1 MVRHILLVRD
11 KTLGFFLS
19 DSSTYYMLLG
29 LVVLMV
35 AFGFVMV
42 LSSSSVESKIED
54 GGFFEQSLRQGVFAL
69 IGVPVLYVAS
79 RLPERLWM
87 KAAWPSMILSCIM
100 QLLVVFTPLGIEV
113 GGNTNWLALGPVQFQ
128 PSEAIKVSMVLWLGL
143 IVSRKQH
150 VLNDLKQGLVP
161 VLVTG
166 GGAIGLVL
174 LGGDLGTVMVMAG
187 MLFGA
192 LFLIGVRLRTLAIPV
207 SAGLLL
213 FTVFALTSESRM
225 RRIASFLT
233 DCTQSNSDDCWQIQ
247 HGTWALANGGIFG
260 VGLGNSTAK
269 WSWLPAADN
278 DFIFAIIGEEL
289 GILGAT
295 LVLALFAVLAVL
307 LYRAM
312 ANATTPYGTAA
323 SAVVLVWVVGQAAVN
338 IAVVLG
344 VMPIL
349 GVPLPLISAG
359 GTALLTT
366 MFAIGVAMSF
376 ARTATPEQE
385 LR

>member
-1 MVRHILLVRD
+1 MVRDLLRARD
-11 KTLGFFLS
+11 RFFGFFHT

-29 LVVLMV
+29 VTVFMV

-54 GGFFEQSLRQGVFAL
+54 GGFFEQSLKQGAFAL
-69 IGVPVLYVAS
+69 AGIPVMYIAS
-79 RLPERLWM
+79 RLPEKLWM
-87 KAAWPSMILSCIM
+87 KLAWPAMFVSCIM
-100 QLLVVFTPLGIEV
+100 QILVVFTPLGVGV
-113 GGNTNWLALGPVQFQ
+113 GGNTNWLSIAGVQFQ

-143 IVSRKQH
+143 IVTRKQDT
-150 VLNDLKQGLVP
+150 LDDLKQGLLP
-161 VLVTG
+161 VLLTG
-166 GGAIGLVL
+166 GFAILLVL
-174 LGGDLGTVMVMAG
+174 LGGDLGTVMVMAA

-207 SAGLLL
+207 AAGLLL
-213 FTVFALTSESRM
+213 FVVFALTSESRM

-233 DCTQSNSDDCWQIQ
+233 DCTQSNTDDCWQIQ

-289 GILGAT
+289 GFIGAA
-295 LVLALFAVLAVL
+295 LVIVLFAVLAVL
-307 LYRAM
+307 LYR
-312 ANATTPYGTAA
+312 TLTAA
-323 SAVVLVWVVGQAAVN
+323 ATPFGVAATAVILVWIVGQATVN

-366 MFAIGVAMSF
+366 MFALGVALSV
-376 ARTATPEQE
+376 ARTSHSEKD
-385 LR
+385 LI